1 MERSQ
6 RYVQSGIASKI
17 LHMGAVALWGG
28 VVALCP
34 VGDMLLPTG
43 VAVTAAVPLSV
54 LPAAAVGV
62 LAALLIQGGTA
73 ALRYAAACCV
83 LTGVRLLFGRRYG
96 FSDYRWYEPLLAAT
110 VTLSTGVAMELSG
123 TGTLMFL
130 VETPLAAALSFL
142 FSLGGKALSEL
153 GQKAKPRGPEAD
165 AAVACAALGAYSLTS
180 LLFGRSVQGA
190 ALCILAAGAAIVL
203 RRRCLPHSIFSPP
216 VPDLQGRVERTAAT
230 LRELSARLSA
240 GRSPLS
246 PSAALT
252 QAVDGLCRHCEHALR
267 CWDTDAMTM
276 EDALQSMA
284 SALSRDGRLR
294 DDALPAPFTEHC
306 DKRDSFVDLVN
317 REAEAMAET
326 RCFRESLQGA
336 PALLQEQV
344 KCFSLVLDDLG
355 EGDDFTPDSALEE
368 MLLETASQAGLHLR
382 AGTGKQGRLRVVGEA
397 ESRPPLVRLS
407 EAVTRG
413 RGVALAEPSVWRG
426 ESRWHF
432 VLSEA
437 PVFSLSI
444 DRQLSPA
451 PGEKLAGD
459 AVRDFRTDDMKQVIV
474 LCDGMGTGRA
484 AAGKSRLAVD
494 TLEKLMQAG
503 LRRDAALRV
512 LNAALLAGE
521 DSEVFT
527 TLDVAIFD
535 LYSGDLE
542 FVKAGAAPSFILREG
557 NLTRVDS
564 RGMPAGLLPQWEA
577 CVTRSRVQAGD
588 TVILLSD
595 GLLPPGEPEGPLR
608 DFITSFDRHHGSLAR
623 AMVSFCRK
631 AYGHIPADDMT
642 AVVVD
647 VNKHG

>member
-6 RYVQSGIASKI
+6 IYVHTGIAAKA
-17 LHMGAVALWGG
+17 LRMGALALWGG
-28 VVALCP
+28 VMALCP
-34 VGDMLLPTG
+34 AGDMLLPTG
-43 VAVTAAVPLSV
+43 VAVAAAVPLSG
-54 LPAAAVGV
+54 LPAAAAGV
-62 LAALLIQGGTA
+62 LVALLLQGGTA

-83 LTGVRLLFGRRYG
+83 LTGVRLLFGRRYS

-110 VTLSTGVAMELSG
+110 VTLSTGIAMELSG
-123 TGTLMFL
+123 NGTLMFL

-142 FSLGGKALSEL
+142 FAWGVRALSEL
-153 GQKAKPRGPEAD
+153 GQKSRPRGLEAD
-165 AAVACAALGAYSLTS
+165 AAIVCAALSSYAVTS
-180 LLFGRSVQGA
+180 LLFGQSIQGG
-190 ALCILAAGAAIVL
+190 ALCIFAAVSAMML
-203 RRRCLPHSIFSPP
+203 RRRCVPREIFASP

-230 LRELSARLSA
+230 LRELSGRLSA
-240 GRSPLS
+240 GRPGPS

-252 QAVDGLCRHCEHALR
+252 QAVDSLCRHCEHALH
-267 CWDTDAMTM
+267 CWDANAMTM
-276 EDALQSMA
+276 EDALQTMSTT
-284 SALSRDGRLR
+284 LSREGRLR
-294 DDALPAPFTEHC
+294 DDTLPAPFTEHC
-306 DKRDSFVDLVN
+306 DKRDSFVDFVN
-317 REAEAMAET
+317 REAEALAET

-368 MLLETASQAGLHLR
+368 MLLETAAQPNLHLR

-397 ESRPPLVRLS
+397 ESRPPLIRLS

-413 RGVALAEPSVWRG
+413 RGVVLAEPSVWRG
-426 ESRWHF
+426 ENRWHF

-437 PVFSLSI
+437 PAFSLSI
-444 DRQLSPA
+444 DRFLSPA
-451 PGEKLAGD
+451 PGERLAGD
-459 AVRDFRTDDMKQVIV
+459 AVRDFRTDDMKQVV
-474 LCDGMGTGRA
+474 ALSDGMGTGRA
-484 AAGKSRLAVD
+484 AAGKSKLAVD

-521 DSEVFT
+521 EPEVFT

-557 NLTRVDS
+557 ALTRVDS

-595 GLLPPGEPEGPLR
+595 GLLPPGESEGPLR
-608 DFITSFDRHHGSLAR
+608 DFIVSFDRRHGSLSR
-623 AMVSFCRK
+623 ALVNFGRK
-631 AYGHIPADDMT
+631 AYEHIPADDMT
-642 AVVVD
+642 AVVID
-647 VNKHG
+647 VKKQS